1 MEANFDFTNVESGFE
16 LLPKGD
22 YPIHLFDVD
31 LKKTQK
37 GDNMYVLILKIAGGE
52 HKGRQLFF
60 NLPVMQQTM
69 WKIKET
75 LEAFGVEVPK
85 RAMKIDFDEM
95 LGSKAMAIV
104 DHREYQGKD
113 REDIIG
119 LKPFEGGSTDDGGD
133 PFAEGEGGNPIEIS
147 DDDLPF

>member
-1 MEANFDFTNVESGFE
+1 MKAKFDFTNVSDDFE
-16 LLPKGD
+16 ILPKGK
-22 YPIHLFDVD
+22 YVIHLFDVD

-37 GDNMYVLILKIAGGE
+37 KDDMYVLILKVAEGE

-60 NLPVMQQTM
+60 NLPVMPQTM

-85 RAMKIDFDEM
+85 STFSIDFDEL
-95 LGSKAMAIV
+95 LGKKAVAIV

-113 REDIIG
+113 REDVTG
-119 LKPFEGGSTDDGGD
+119 LQPYEGGNSSDDNGD
-133 PFAEGEGGNPIEIS
+133 PFADDGEPIDIS
-147 DDDLPF
+147 DDDIPF